1 MAAAKKD
8 PKLGQVVLENVRAS
22 YLHIWKAQASVKDGK
37 LKFSAN
43 FLIDPET
50 ADGKKNIKK
59 CNAAVNAVAKEEWGD
74 KFEKILAAIATDRM
88 NFRAGETFTNDE
100 GDIYAGYEDQ
110 MVAKGAN
117 ERKFPIVD
125 RAKQPTTE
133 SDGVIYSGCYVD
145 AVLRFYTVSGK
156 DKGGNGVFASL
167 EAIRFRRDGEAFGA
181 APVDVDDVFDD
192 LPDDEE
198 VEEGELV

>member
-8 PKLGQVVLENVRAS
+8 PKLGQVVLEDVRAS

-43 FLIDPET
+43 FLIDPTE
-50 ADGKKNIKK
+50 ASGKKNIKK
-59 CNAAVNAVAKEEWGD
+59 CDAAVKAVAKEEWGD
-74 KFEKILAAIATDRM
+74 KFEKVIAAIATDRM
-88 NFRAGETFTNDE
+88 NFRPGETFTNDE
-100 GDIYAGYEDQ
+100 GDVYAGYEDM

-125 RAKQPTTE
+125 RDKTPTTE
-133 SDGVIYSGCYVD
+133 ADGVIYSGAYVD

-167 EAIRFRRDGEAFGA
+167 EAIRFRRKGDAFGA

-192 LPDDEE
+192 LPEE
-198 VEEGELV
+198 EEEDEGELV